1 MVNPIN
7 ISGML
12 LEDRLEEFL
21 MGKNLSYTRAKVGKF
36 EIDFQ
41 IETQDGTVFA
51 DCTNQNVGG
60 SVEEKL
66 PHKLWKYAELYHY
79 HTVFIVTGTHKISKH
94 VTKHCNEVAE
104 KKEFKLHLL
113 DYDQFTNY
121 LKDANSLNPL
131 GE

>member
-1 MVNPIN
+1 MNTDEKCDTPLNGFV
-7 ISGML
+7 
-12 LEDRLEEFL
+12 
-21 MGKNLSYTRAKVGKF
+21 LSYTRAKVGKF

-79 HTVFIVTGTHKISKH
+79 HTVFIVTGTHKI
-94 VTKHCNEVAE
+94 
-104 KKEFKLHLL
+104 
-113 DYDQFTNY
+113 
-121 LKDANSLNPL
+121 LKACKRAL
-131 GE
+131 